1 MVAPGARRGCGVLT
15 RQLWLA
21 PLPREMRITR
31 KQAATTAPQRHE
43 QDRADRSDVL
53 LGLRGE
59 FGLRQTYFALIAA
72 SCAIATFGLLENS
85 APVIIGA
92 MLIAP
97 LMTPIVALALALVSG
112 ELATLRESLAALVL
126 GSAVAIAF
134 SACIALAAQ
143 LPVPGSEILSRG
155 QPNLLDLG
163 IALAAGAIA
172 GYARIRKGIA
182 TSVGGAAIAVALM
195 PPLCVVGIGISLV
208 NWELAYGALLLFA
221 TNLVGITLAC
231 ALVFVGAGF
240 ATKSARGGILST
252 AVALTVVAIPLG
264 FATTRLVEQ
273 QRLEAVLRS
282 SLIEDT
288 QTFKRVHL
296 LSTNID
302 WVANPPRVELAVR
315 SPYPVTPTQV
325 AFLQTFVEQR
335 IRRKIH
341 LIVDVS
347 TVLPVEASTGP

>member
-1 MVAPGARRGCGVLT
+1 VT
-15 RQLWLA
+15 
-21 PLPREMRITR
+21 
-31 KQAATTAPQRHE
+31 
-43 QDRADRSDVL
+43 
-53 LGLRGE
+53 
-59 FGLRQTYFALIAA
+59 
-72 SCAIATFGLLENS
+72 
-85 APVIIGA
+85 
-92 MLIAP
+92 
-97 LMTPIVALALALVSG
+97 
-112 ELATLRESLAALVL
+112 
-126 GSAVAIAF
+126 
-134 SACIALAAQ
+134 
-143 LPVPGSEILSRG
+143 
-155 QPNLLDLG
+155 
-163 IALAAGAIA
+163 
-172 GYARIRKGIA
+172 
-182 TSVGGAAIAVALM
+182 
-195 PPLCVVGIGISLV
+195 
-208 NWELAYGALLLFA
+208 
-221 TNLVGITLAC
+221 
-231 ALVFVGAGF
+231 
-240 ATKSARGGILST
+240 
-252 AVALTVVAIPLG
+252 IPLA